1 MSCRIGDL
9 RNKEVIS
16 TKDGSRIGFV
26 CDVELDLSSARLLS
40 IVVYGKLRLLGL
52 LGRQPDVVIPWESIS
67 LIGGDTVLVDFEEKR
82 ERREEGILGSLLQKL
97 NL

>member
-16 TKDGSRIGFV
+16 TKDGARIGFV
-26 CDVELDLSSARLLS
+26 CDVELDLSSSRLLS
-40 IVVYGKLRLLGL
+40 IVVYGKLRLFGL
-52 LGRQPDVVIPWESIS
+52 LGRQRDVVIPWEAIT
-67 LIGGDTVLVDFEEKR
+67 LIGGDTVLVDFEEKK
-82 ERREEGILGSLLQKL
+82 ERREEGVFGALLQKL